1 MLEPT
6 TPPRTHAQRLAAL
19 EVANAIRSNRAILR
33 RYLHR
38 GEGARNYGLAKHII
52 TTAGTPDLDVIID
65 GVELPVDV
73 VDTMTIGQFLRSLA
87 GWGNVKTANALR
99 RNNISPSRRMARMT
113 TRERVALIA
122 ELDALVERRTNRTEE
137 PAA

>member
-1 MLEPT
+1 M
-6 TPPRTHAQRLAAL
+6 TPESRQRLAAL

-33 RYLHR
+33 RHLHR
-38 GEGARNYGLAKHII
+38 APDARDYVLAKHII
-52 TTAGTPDLDVIID
+52 TTAGTPDLNVVID

-99 RNNISPSRRMARMT
+99 RNNISQSRRMARMT
-113 TRERVALIA
+113 TRERVALIR
-122 ELDALVERRTNRTEE
+122 ELDDLVERRTNREE